1 VLQANVKRFWVL
13 EKEYTSK
20 CNIEEVIPDAC
31 IELVLNF
38 GCAYQHTEDS
48 THRELPKIC
57 LIGLQR
63 KPLVLQAKGVVKIVG
78 VRFFAWGVLPFL
90 TESVQPGGT
99 TRVELDD
106 SWREVVSRV
115 STQVQAGRYQDAVAE
130 IEDFLIGK
138 RLSTLFEP
146 RKVQAAAKLLYRTR
160 GKFRVADLADYCNL
174 SVRQLQ
180 RRFEDAMNLP
190 PKTLARTIRFE
201 AIRNRLMFEPDAN
214 LTDLAH
220 EFGFTDQAHFIRDFK
235 TFTNKTPGQ
244 YAAVAQKLQQLF
256 SENENVVFLQSP
268 PSMLDY
274 SEDDLGTGGL
284 PNEENFNFWPYGK
297 TL

>member
-1 VLQANVKRFWVL
+1 MSVVKYQEFIPHAVLQAYVKRFWVL
-13 EKEYTSK
+13 EKEYTSE

-38 GCAYQHTEDS
+38 GCAYQHAGDS
-48 THRELPKIC
+48 THRELPKVC

-63 KPLVLQAKGVVKIVG
+63 KPLVLQAQGIVKIVG

-99 TRVELDD
+99 NRVELDD
-106 SWREVVSRV
+106 SWREMVSRV

-130 IEDFLIGK
+130 IEDLLIGK

-146 RKVQAAAKLLYRTR
+146 RQVQAAAKLLYRTR

-174 SVRQLQ
+174 SVRQIQ
-180 RRFEDAMNLP
+180 RRFKDATNLP
-190 PKTLARTIRFE
+190 PKTLARRIRFE
-201 AIRNRLMFEPDAN
+201 AIRNRLMFEPDTN

-220 EFGFTDQAHFIRDFK
+220 EFGFTDQAHFIHDFK
-235 TFTNKTPGQ
+235 SFTNKTPGE
-244 YAAVAQKLQQLF
+244 YAAAAQKLQHLF
-256 SENENVVFLQSP
+256 RDNENVVFLQSP

-274 SEDDLGTGGL
+274 SE
-284 PNEENFNFWPYGK
+284 EN
-297 TL
+297 

>member
-1 VLQANVKRFWVL
+1 MSVVKYQEFIPHAVLQAYVKRFWVL
-13 EKEYTSK
+13 EKEYTSG

-38 GCAYQHTEDS
+38 GCAYQHAGDS
-48 THRELPKIC
+48 THRELPKVC

-63 KPLVLQAKGVVKIVG
+63 KPLVLQAQGVVKIVG

-90 TESVQPGGT
+90 TESVQPGAT
-99 TRVELDD
+99 NRVELDD
-106 SWREVVSRV
+106 SWRELVSRV

-138 RLSTLFEP
+138 RLRTLFEP
-146 RKVQAAAKLLYRTR
+146 RQVQAAAKLLYRTR

-180 RRFEDAMNLP
+180 RRFEDATNLP

-220 EFGFTDQAHFIRDFK
+220 EFGFTDQAHFIHDFK
-235 TFTNKTPGQ
+235 SFTNKTPGE
-244 YAAVAQKLQQLF
+244 YAAAAQKLQQLF
-256 SENENVVFLQSP
+256 RDNENVVFLQSP

-274 SEDDLGTGGL
+274 SE
-284 PNEENFNFWPYGK
+284 EN
-297 TL
+297 